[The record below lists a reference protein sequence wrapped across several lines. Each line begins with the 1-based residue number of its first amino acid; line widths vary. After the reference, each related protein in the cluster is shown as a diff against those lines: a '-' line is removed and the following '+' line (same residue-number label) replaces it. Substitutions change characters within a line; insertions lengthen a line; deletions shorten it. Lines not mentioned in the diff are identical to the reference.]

1 MNRKDTILVAVL
13 INAGVLVV
21 LFTSALKNKNVEKMA
36 LHEEPIAMV
45 QEAKLEAPS
54 IMKDEIDLAIEQAKK
69 EQETNAIATQEPQ
82 QNEIVFDKE
91 IPQDIAKVEQAATPS
106 TPVVNFIDYSVKKG
120 DFLAKIAKRFNVSVE
135 EIMKANNLK
144 NSNLRIGQVL
154 KIPQASKSIAAATT
168 EKAKVSHAPQESS
181 IGHKFYT
188 IRPGDNPWTIAK
200 KHNMRVDELLKINN
214 LTPEKAKQLKVGDK
228 LKVKA

>member
-21 LFTSALKNKNVEKMA
+21 LFTSALKSKNTEKMA
-36 LHEEPIAMV
+36 LHEEPVTIV
-45 QEAKLEAPS
+45 QEAKIEPLS

-69 EQETNAIATQEPQ
+69 EQESKVIASIEAP
-82 QNEIVFDKE
+82 QNEIVFDQQ
-91 IPQDIAKVEQAATPS
+91 IPQDIAKEQSDSSPMAPQVSYVEFT
-106 TPVVNFIDYSVKKG
+106 VKKG
-120 DFLAKIAKRFNVSVE
+120 DFLAKIAKRFNVSVD

-154 KIPQASKSIAAATT
+154 KIPQMTQQNSSVAKSKVNNVVP
-168 EKAKVSHAPQESS
+168 EMAP
-181 IGHKFYT
+181 GHKMYT

-200 KHNMRVDELLKINN
+200 KHNMKVDELLKMNN
-214 LTPEKAKQLKVGDK
+214 LSPEKAKLLKVGDK
-228 LKVKA
+228 LKVKS

>member
-21 LFTSALKNKNVEKMA
+21 LFTSALKSKNTEKMA
-36 LHEEPIAMV
+36 MHEEPVAIV
-45 QEAKLEAPS
+45 QDVQNEPLS

-69 EQETNAIATQEPQ
+69 EQESKVIAASESQK
-82 QNEIVFDKE
+82 NEIVFDQQ
-91 IPQDIAKVEQAATPS
+91 IPQDITKDHSDSTSTAPQVSYVEFT
-106 TPVVNFIDYSVKKG
+106 VKKG
-120 DFLAKIAKRFNVSVE
+120 DFLAKIAKRFNVSVD

-154 KIPQASKSIAAATT
+154 KIPQTTNQNTTTVKTKVNNVASEI
-168 EKAKVSHAPQESS
+168 SS
-181 IGHKFYT
+181 GHKMYT

-200 KHNMRVDELLKINN
+200 KHNMRVDELLKMNN
-214 LTPEKAKQLKVGDK
+214 LSPEKAKLLKVGDK
-228 LKVKA
+228 LKVKS